1 MSLKPR
7 RVDFNMIWGDLQE
20 TIEGVITL
28 GHVPR
33 PVWND
38 RFSDV
43 YSLCVAYPESLADR
57 LYAETRQFLI
67 NHVARL
73 LHHVQES
80 SESQLV
86 RNYWYYWAQYSLGV
100 QYLHSLYLYL
110 NQQHIKTHKLSD
122 AEIIYGSPEATAGD
136 QMEIGELALEVWK
149 TGMIEPLSGR
159 LVKLLLAAIDE
170 DRRLG
175 GSGGSTVN
183 VEAVRGTIWSL
194 VEVQAYKKKGQ
205 LTLYQ
210 DLFEQPFLDTSGL
223 HFTRDAAQLLQER
236 DVSMYMACVIAKI
249 DEELARAR
257 KYLHGSS
264 LSKVTARCQ
273 QHMVAEHLSFLY
285 SECKEMV
292 VEERKED
299 LRNMYGLLRSLP
311 NAALHVLVETV
322 LDHIKS
328 QGLQAIG
335 NLQGDNVH
343 IQFVENLLTVY
354 RKYKDQI
361 NDVFGGDQNFM
372 GALDKACSSVINH
385 RHPISSSASSTSANT
400 ATNTTPP
407 SKLIQCRSPELLAK
421 YCDTLLKKSS
431 RVASETE
438 IDGKLAQSITIF
450 KYIDDK
456 DVFQK
461 FYARMLAKR
470 LIHQQTQSMD
480 AEEAMI
486 NRLKQACGYE
496 FTSKLHR
503 MFTDMSVSADLNL
516 KFSAFLKQ
524 TADEES
530 ANPEQQQH
538 SPTSATTPSTEIA
551 TSGGTSSS
559 TPTSV
564 GTTTAAASS
573 SASSAAAATA
583 NAMNSVNFTIYVLQ
597 AGAWPLGQGVITPFC
612 LPQQLERSV
621 QLFETFYHRRFN
633 GRRLTWLH
641 HLCQAELRLG
651 YLRRPHVVTVQTFQM
666 ALLLLFEH
674 TDTATCREMQ
684 EMLQLSAD
692 QFQRHLA
699 SLVESKLLI
708 LDSPP
713 DSCDVEK
720 MTIGNAPSVIST
732 SSSEDSSANQS
743 TSDNL
748 TSGGAAATLS
758 CPPPPAIIPPEAV
771 LRLNLDYTNKR
782 TRFRI
787 NAAVVRESALTQQQ
801 EAEQT
806 VSSVEE
812 DRKLYL
818 QAAIVRIMKSRK
830 ILRHNALVQ
839 EVCAQS
845 KRSLFAPSIPMIK
858 KCIEALIDKQYIE
871 RTVHSTE
878 EYSYVA

>member
-7 RVDFNMIWGDLQE
+7 RVDFNVIWGDLQQ

-28 GHVPR
+28 SHVPR

-73 LHHVQES
+73 LHRVQES
-80 SESQLV
+80 SESELV

-100 QYLHSLYLYL
+100 QYLHNLYLYL

-170 DRRLG
+170 DRRQSG
-175 GSGGSTVN
+175 TGGSTVN

-210 DLFEQPFLDTSGL
+210 ELFEQPFLDTSGL
-223 HFTRDAAQLLQER
+223 HFTRDAAKLLQER
-236 DVSMYMACVIAKI
+236 NVSMYMACVIAKI

-264 LSKVTARCQ
+264 LAKVTARCQ

-299 LRNMYGLLRSLP
+299 LRNMYSLLRSLP

-385 RHPISSSASSTSANT
+385 RHPVSQSASTTSANT
-400 ATNTTPP
+400 TTNPAP

-431 RVASETE
+431 RVASESE
-438 IDGKLAQSITIF
+438 IDGKLGQSITIF

-516 KFSAFLKQ
+516 KFNAFLKQ

-530 ANPEQQQH
+530 TTNDP
-538 SPTSATTPSTEIA
+538 STTTSTTPTTDNSTNS
-551 TSGGTSSS
+551 SGSGTSS
-559 TPTSV
+559 TSV
-564 GTTTAAASS
+564 GSTAGGAVGI
-573 SASSAAAATA
+573 SAAAA

-684 EMLQLSAD
+684 DALQLSAD

-699 SLVESKLLI
+699 SLVESKLL
-708 LDSPP
+708 LLELTES
-713 DSCDVEK
+713 SEEK
-720 MTIGNAPSVIST
+720 MAIGSAPSVST
-732 SSSEDSSANQS
+732 SSSEDSAPTATSTALSSSSSS
-743 TSDNL
+743 TSIV
-748 TSGGAAATLS
+748 AAAAAAAAAAAS
-758 CPPPPAIIPPEAV
+758 PPAVIPADAI

-787 NAAVVRESALTQQQ
+787 NAAVVRETALTQQQ